1 MIQIESIAPLFDRYQ
16 GLIVDLWGVMHNGER
31 LFAPAVA
38 ALAAA
43 RARGLGIVLLSNAP
57 RRAATAQQTLS
68 DKFGLDTGLYD
79 ALVTSG
85 EATWQALT
93 QPNGD
98 PLYQRLQHQ
107 ALYCVA
113 PERDLGFGEGLTQR
127 FVDSLEAA
135 QALLVLGPDDGLQ
148 DTGPYEALLR
158 EARTRNLPL
167 ICANPDRVVVKGARE
182 QICAGAI
189 AERYE
194 ALGGAVHWHGKPYPP
209 VYRSC
214 LDLLGLPPR
223 SVLAIGDSLRTD
235 IAGANGAGIDSLWL
249 ASGIHAKTLAESSPE
264 ELADSSG
271 SSPNYFAPSLMA

>member
-93 QPNGD
+93 HPNGD

-107 ALYCVA
+107 A
-113 PERDLGFGEGLTQR
+113 FT
-127 FVDSLEAA
+127 
-135 QALLVLGPDDGLQ
+135 ALRR
-148 DTGPYEALLR
+148 A
-158 EARTRNLPL
+158 
-167 ICANPDRVVVKGARE
+167 
-182 QICAGAI
+182 
-189 AERYE
+189 
-194 ALGGAVHWHGKPYPP
+194 
-209 VYRSC
+209 
-214 LDLLGLPPR
+214 
-223 SVLAIGDSLRTD
+223 
-235 IAGANGAGIDSLWL
+235 
-249 ASGIHAKTLAESSPE
+249 
-264 ELADSSG
+264 
-271 SSPNYFAPSLMA
+271 